1 MDYEPPFLETYKALV
16 QNHVDD
22 SKNDSSL
29 VERCE
34 LPVIDLGKFNYE
46 RDECEKEI
54 AEAANK
60 WGFFQVV
67 NHGISQELLK
77 SLEFEQKKLF
87 YQPFVNKSAKFNFS
101 SLSAKTYRWG
111 NPFATN
117 LRQLSWSE
125 AFHFYLSDI
134 SWMDQHHSMR

>member
-1 MDYEPPFLETYKALV
+1 M
-16 QNHVDD
+16 
-22 SKNDSSL
+22 
-29 VERCE
+29 
-34 LPVIDLGKFNYE
+34 
-46 RDECEKEI
+46 KEI
-54 AEAANK
+54 AEAASK

-87 YQPFVNKSAKFNFS
+87 YQPFLNKSEKFNFS

-111 NPFATN
+111 NPYATN

-125 AFHFYLSDI
+125 AFHFYASDI
-134 SWMDQHHSMR
+134 SWMDQHQSLR